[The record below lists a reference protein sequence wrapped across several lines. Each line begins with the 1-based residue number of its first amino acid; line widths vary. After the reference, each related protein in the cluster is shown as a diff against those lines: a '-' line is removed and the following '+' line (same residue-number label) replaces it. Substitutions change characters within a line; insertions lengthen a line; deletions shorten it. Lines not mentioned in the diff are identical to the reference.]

1 MSQIE
6 FTVPGVPVGK
16 GRPRATAESGK
27 ARMYTPAKTARY
39 ESTAAL
45 FASHAMSGR
54 PPFTGPMCVF
64 MDIVLPVPES
74 WSKRRQAAALAGQ
87 EWPTKKPDMDNV
99 VKGIFDALNGIVWK
113 DDVQVVALNVGKV
126 YGPTPGVAVRVRPI
140 LPPAP
145 AYTLESL
152 AENAAQMETA

>member
-1 MSQIE
+1 MTIE

-16 GRPRATAESGK
+16 GRPRA
-27 ARMYTPAKTARY
+27 ARTPHGISMRTPAKTARY

-45 FASHAMSGR
+45 FAAQAMTGR
-54 PPFTGPMCVF
+54 PPFSGPMCVF
-64 MDIVLPVPES
+64 MDIVLPVPTS
-74 WSKRRQAAALAGQ
+74 WSKKRQTAALAGQ

-99 VKGIFDALNGIVWK
+99 VKGIFDALNGIVWQ

-126 YGPTPGVAVRVRPI
+126 YGPTPGVAVRIRPI

-145 AYTLESL
+145 TYRLETPAIS
-152 AENAAQMETA
+152 ETA